1 MEQSDTDH
9 GFFYGIGKGVF
20 LGLLLVALPGYLVVK
35 FYDRIEGPIADMA
48 DLPVYEEWHDN
59 FRSGAEEVGGLFAS
73 KLREFYQADTSVTLF
88 KPGAGTG
95 AEDIPHTR
103 TRFWNREAVA
113 DELAH
118 SLSMRK
124 QGNVRAYLD
133 YIEKYKGVALAE
145 MRRTKI
151 PASVTLAQG
160 LFEGNAGRGYLAAE
174 ANNHFGVKCQLRPGH
189 NSDGRMT
196 DDDFDHHS
204 LAIGCVQRT
213 DDYVWDRFEVYP
225 SARESYRRHSL
236 LLQGQ
241 RYNWM
246 IREYE
251 IGEVYPISRK
261 LYGQTRVPY
270 YAAWCVGL
278 KKSGYATARNYA
290 EMITMIIE
298 TYQLWKIDYELI
310 MS

>member
-1 MEQSDTDH
+1 MSQNDNDH
-9 GFFYGIGKGVF
+9 GPFYGIGKGVF
-20 LGLLLVALPGYLVVK
+20 LALLLVALPGYLIVT
-35 FYDRIEGPIADMA
+35 YYERIEGHLSELS
-48 DLPVYEEWHDN
+48 DLPVYDQMQGH
-59 FRSGAEEVGGLFAS
+59 FKTGAEELGGLFVS
-73 KLREFYQADTSVTLF
+73 KLRQYYVADSSLSFF
-88 KPGAGTG
+88 KPTNEAPPIG
-95 AEDIPHTR
+95 R
-103 TRFWNREAVA
+103 TRYWHRATVA
-113 DELAH
+113 SELTRALPSH
-118 SLSMRK
+118 K
-124 QGNVRAYLD
+124 QGNVQAYLD

-145 MRRTKI
+145 MRHSKI

-160 LFEGNAGRGYLAAE
+160 LFEGNAGRGYLAAK
-174 ANNHFGVKCQLRPGH
+174 ANNHFGIKCQLKPTYRR
-189 NSDGRMT
+189 DRRMT

-225 SARESYRRHSL
+225 SASESFRRHSI

-246 IREYE
+246 IRHYE
-251 IGEVYPISRK
+251 IGEYYNISRPILGK
-261 LYGQTRVPY
+261 SYVPY

-278 KKSGYATARNYA
+278 KQSGYATAKNYA

-310 MS
+310 MA

>member
-1 MEQSDTDH
+1 MEHHEQDSGLFH
-9 GFFYGIGKGVF
+9 GIGKGVF
-20 LGLLLVALPGYLVVK
+20 FALILVALPGYLILK
-35 FYDRIEGPIADMA
+35 YYDRIEGPLSGFA
-48 DLPVYEEWHDN
+48 DLPVYEQWQDHFKSGADEVGALFAAKLRQFYLADTTTSF
-59 FRSGAEEVGGLFAS
+59 FRPGAEEALS
-73 KLREFYQADTSVTLF
+73 PTKT
-88 KPGAGTG
+88 K
-95 AEDIPHTR
+95 
-103 TRFWNREAVA
+103 FWSRQAVA
-113 DELAH
+113 AELTR
-118 SLSMRK
+118 SLPSRK
-124 QGNVRAYLD
+124 QGNVNAYLD

-151 PASVTLAQG
+151 PASVTIAQG

-174 ANNHFGVKCQLRPGH
+174 ANNHFGVKCQLQPGYRR
-189 NSDGRMT
+189 DGRMT
-196 DDDFDHHS
+196 DDDFGHHS

-236 LLQGQ
+236 LLQGK

-251 IGEVYPISRK
+251 IGKMYPISRK
-261 LYGQTRVPY
+261 LFGHDRVPY

-278 KKSGYATARNYA
+278 KQSGYATAKNYA

-310 MS
+310 MA

>member
-1 MEQSDTDH
+1 MENNEQDQ
-9 GFFYGIGKGVF
+9 GLFYGIGKGVF
-20 LGLLLVALPGYLVVK
+20 LALILVALPGYLILK
-35 FYDRIEGPIADMA
+35 YYDRIEGPISDLA
-48 DLPVYEEWHDN
+48 DLPVYEQWQDH
-59 FRSGAEEVGGLFAS
+59 FKSGADEVGALFAA
-73 KLREFYQADTSVTLF
+73 KLRQFYLADTTTSF
-88 KPGAGTG
+88 YKPDNTALPNTK
-95 AEDIPHTR
+95 TK
-103 TRFWNREAVA
+103 FWNRQAVA
-113 DELAH
+113 GELTR
-118 SLSMRK
+118 SLPSRK
-124 QGNVRAYLD
+124 QGNVNAYLD
-133 YIEKYKGVALAE
+133 YIEAYKGVALAE

-160 LFEGNAGRGYLAAE
+160 LFEGNAGRGFLATE
-174 ANNHFGVKCQLRPGH
+174 ANNHFGVKCQLQPGYRR
-189 NSDGRMT
+189 DGRMT

-225 SARESYRRHSL
+225 TAMESYRRHSL

-251 IGEVYPISRK
+251 IGKEYPISRK
-261 LYGQTRVPY
+261 LFGHDRVPY

-278 KKSGYATARNYA
+278 KQSGYATAKNYA

-310 MS
+310 MA

>member
-1 MEQSDTDH
+1 MDRTDNDY
-9 GFFYGIGKGVF
+9 GPFYGVGKGVF
-20 LGLLLVALPGYLVVK
+20 LGLLLVALPSYFVIK
-35 FYDRIEGPIADMA
+35 FYDRIEGPLSGIA
-48 DLPVYEEWHDN
+48 DLPVYDQWQDN
-59 FRSGAEEVGGLFAS
+59 FKSGADEVGALFAS
-73 KLREFYQADTSVTLF
+73 KLREYYQADTTTSFF
-88 KPGAGTG
+88 KP
-95 AEDIPHTR
+95 ENEVLPKTR
-103 TRFWNREAVA
+103 TKYWKR
-113 DELAH
+113 DEMEKHLA
-118 SLSMRK
+118 STLPRRK

-160 LFEGNAGRGYLAAE
+160 LFEGNAGRAYLAAE
-174 ANNHFGVKCQLRPGH
+174 ANNHFGVKCQLQPGYRR
-189 NSDGRMT
+189 DGRMT

-251 IGEVYPISRK
+251 IGQVYPISKK
-261 LYGQTRVPY
+261 LFGKDRVPY

-278 KKSGYATARNYA
+278 KQSGYATAKNYA

-298 TYQLWKIDYELI
+298 TYELWKIDYELI
-310 MS
+310 MA